1 MEAEYSKRVYQGVR
15 VKHTVKDLLA
25 EKRSRQTSGSRYSG
39 RSASPSSL
47 VQVPGSHALPAYYGV
62 RRPFLSDSDFSAK
75 PFSADVYSTTLAAK
89 PLSCEAAA
97 AAVGGYPSF
106 IDSYYPDAF
115 ADYRGAAGPGSY
127 LPSSALSSLLPG
139 YGGESSHLFLRD
151 SWDPEPVPQ
160 VEPLCADGLA
170 SVPPPMGSPD
180 PPGSPSHYRS
190 PSRAPYA
197 LHPLEDAHYHPL
209 TPSPPACAANVP
221 LGACS
226 DPLRVEPGR
235 SSEPGWGRTRRGRG
249 PQLPAEGH
257 CGSGPRVAVEA
268 RGPPPTLLGGHH
280 GAPVPGGPR
289 SSGLARLRRVRRG
302 SSLAQPPAGERGSRP
317 PLLKMAAA
325 LGPAPFPPTFTP
337 FFCELKLKHMSE

>member
-1 MEAEYSKRVYQGVR
+1 
-15 VKHTVKDLLA
+15 
-25 EKRSRQTSGSRYSG
+25 
-39 RSASPSSL
+39 P
-47 VQVPGSHALPAYYGV
+47 PGSHALPAYYGV

-115 ADYRGAAGPGSY
+115 ADY

-209 TPSPPACAANVP
+209 TPSP
-221 LGACS
+221 
-226 DPLRVEPGR
+226 
-235 SSEPGWGRTRRGRG
+235 RTPSPPPPTPPRPRRGRLG
-249 PQLPAEGH
+249 AEAEG
-257 CGSGPRVAVEA
+257 
-268 RGPPPTLLGGHH
+268 
-280 GAPVPGGPR
+280 APCWPKED
-289 SSGLARLRRVRRG
+289 GLAPWPPYELRR
-302 SSLAQPPAGERGSRP
+302 
-317 PLLKMAAA
+317 
-325 LGPAPFPPTFTP
+325 PF
-337 FFCELKLKHMSE
+337 